1 MISAGPLLQ
10 GLRKCVPC
18 KGIAAICTN
27 ISAAVFIQELTCRA
41 FLVADAHKRRTI
53 SKSDIARALSKSDH
67 FDFLIDIVPRDET
80 ERNKAARVAASIPAG
95 THARK
100 VRLVFL
106 FLHFST

>member
-1 MISAGPLLQ
+1 VLFCKACESAFH
-10 GLRKCVPC
+10 VTD
-18 KGIAAICTN
+18 IATICTN

-100 VRLVFL
+100 VRLPS
-106 FLHFST
+106 HI